1 MRPLIEELAT
11 ALAAHGL
18 RPRGGFVFSADEAAP
33 DGPSGRPARSVVLVG
48 HAGGE
53 MWPHFAGWR
62 TRQPDDLRDPLDTW
76 SKQAIGAVAERFSAR
91 AVFPSDRPYLP
102 FQQWAIRAEGL
113 QPSPL
118 GILIHPQYGLW
129 HAFRAALLFTDIM
142 PLPPVEETIHPCA
155 ACAQKPCLN
164 ACPVDAFSDGAFAV
178 EHCRAHLRSE
188 AGSPCMT
195 EGCLARN
202 ACPVGAQWRY
212 TGEQQAFHQKAF
224 SIRA

>member
-1 MRPLIEELAT
+1 MPALIEKLAI

-18 RPRGGFVFSADEAAP
+18 RPRGGFVFGADEAAP
-33 DGPSGRPARSVVLVG
+33 DGPSGRLARSVVLVG

-53 MWPHFAGWR
+53 MWPHFSRWR
-62 TRQPDDLRDPLDTW
+62 EAQAEDRRDPLDTW
-76 SKQAIGAVAERFSAR
+76 SKQAIWAVAERFSAR

-113 QPSPL
+113 KPSPL
-118 GILIHPQYGLW
+118 GILIHPRYGLW
-129 HAFRAALLFTDIM
+129 HAFRGALLIPEIV

-155 ACAQKPCLN
+155 ACSSKPCLN

-178 EHCRAHLRSE
+178 ERCCTHLQSE
-188 AGSPCMT
+188 AGSRCMT

-212 TGEQQAFHQKAF
+212 TAEQQAFHQKAF
-224 SIRA
+224 SDRA